1 MKFSTETLNQ
11 VAALL
16 LADWHQQ
23 GLTPSEM
30 SAAEIEKALQEGLQ
44 DVGKQ
49 LLAGIW
55 EAQGRRLH
63 EAGVTCQHP
72 NCQGEPMRRIARR
85 EVQVTSLWGPVAYR
99 RGEYA
104 CEQGHRRVALD
115 EQQGLHPGQ
124 PTPRLEMLLG
134 ASGAV
139 MPFEQGADWVQ
150 NWLQVKVSPNT
161 VRRAT
166 CTLGSRQEAEEQVWY
181 EQSADQ
187 EAHRQRQGTLSDP
200 PERVYASIDGGF
212 VPMKKGQNG
221 DEGWREAKL
230 VTWYQEGKVYGDQK
244 RRAKAVKIYGTLED
258 KQGFGELFWSSGYH
272 YGADLAEEVVVV
284 SDGAV
289 WIWDL
294 VETYFPQAVQ
304 IVDWTHAAEYLHAIR
319 KAWEVDAETKGK
331 QWLTENLERLW
342 EGEVQEVISHC
353 RELAAQGGATAAAA
367 STAAGYLE
375 RHAHRMD
382 YKRFREQGYF
392 IGSGTIESGIKRVIG
407 ARMKIAG
414 ALWNQSSGD
423 MVIKARCAFLNSS
436 WNNLSLAV

>member
-11 VAALL
+11 VAELL
-16 LADWHQQ
+16 LADWHEQEADA
-23 GLTPSEM
+23 SEM
-30 SAAEIEKALQEGLQ
+30 SAAEIERALQEGLQ
-44 DVGKQ
+44 DVGKR

-55 EAQGRRLH
+55 EAQDQRLH
-63 EAGVTCQHP
+63 EAGVACQHP
-72 NCQGEPMRRIARR
+72 DCQGKAMRRIARR
-85 EVQVTSLWGPVAYR
+85 EVQVTGLWGAVSYR

-134 ASGAV
+134 TSGAV

-150 NWLQVKVSPNT
+150 DWLQVQVSPNT

-166 CTLGSRQEAEEQVWY
+166 CTLGARQEAEEQAWY

-187 EAHRQRQGTLSDP
+187 EAYRQRQERASRAP
-200 PERVYASIDGGF
+200 QRVYASIDGGF

-221 DEGWREAKL
+221 EEGWREAKM
-230 VTWYQEGKVYGDQK
+230 VTWYQEGKPYGDRE
-244 RRAKAVKIYGTLED
+244 RRAKEVKIYGTLQD

-284 SDGAV
+284 SDGAA

-294 VETYFPQAVQ
+294 VQTYFPKAVQ
-304 IVDWTHAAEYLHAIR
+304 IVDWTHATEYLHAIR
-319 KAWEVDAETKGK
+319 KAWKVQDETNGE

-342 EGEVQEVISHC
+342 EGQVQEVIAHC
-353 RELAAQGGATAAAA
+353 RVLAAQSGPTAAA

-414 ALWNQSSGD
+414 ARWNQSSGEL
-423 MVIKARCAFLNSS
+423 VIKARCAFLNSARP
-436 WNNLSLAV
+436 NLPLAA